1 MRYKDKK
8 IPQDL
13 FSILRDIF
21 CYIAVQIKIYLSV
34 FIHIFVVILII
45 AASNALYPVLI
56 VQVPDN
62 GFYNTIFELSFGS
75 PS

>member
-34 FIHIFVVILII
+34 FIHVFVVILII

-56 VQVPDN
+56 V
-62 GFYNTIFELSFGS
+62 
-75 PS
+75 

>member
-21 CYIAVQIKIYLSV
+21 CYIAVQIKILLLSDKN
-34 FIHIFVVILII
+34 FTK
-45 AASNALYPVLI
+45 P
-56 VQVPDN
+56 
-62 GFYNTIFELSFGS
+62 
-75 PS
+75 

>member
-21 CYIAVQIKIYLSV
+21 CYIAVQIKT
-34 FIHIFVVILII
+34 
-45 AASNALYPVLI
+45 I
-56 VQVPDN
+56 VRQKFAKPKR
-62 GFYNTIFELSFGS
+62 LWQ
-75 PS
+75 

>member
-8 IPQDL
+8 SRRIENKSAGL
-13 FSILRDIF
+13 S

-34 FIHIFVVILII
+34 FIHVFVVILII

-56 VQVPDN
+56 V
-62 GFYNTIFELSFGS
+62 
-75 PS
+75 